1 MSTCLIIFV
10 DVSFLFPLFPVAQ
23 RRRDHRRTRTAYWM
37 QGGDGNTHVTCHVG
51 VPSCGQRQRNVF
63 IT

>member
-1 MSTCLIIFV
+1 MYVESPMGV
-10 DVSFLFPLFPVAQ
+10 PVQ
-23 RRRDHRRTRTAYWM
+23 RRDN
-37 QGGDGNTHVTCHVG
+37 GGGNTHVTCHVG